1 MARGRPAYLSVAV
14 TFPES
19 FASPRLRFERLR
31 PDHAGIIHQMHQ
43 DVEQMALLGGVRTP
57 EQTAAY
63 MKRNLDHWAEF
74 NFGIWLLRDATTN
87 EVIGRTLL
95 RHLTMDGVD
104 EVETGY
110 GFTPAVWGRGL
121 ATEATL
127 TCLDYGWRALGL
139 KSIVAVTLPIN
150 VASRRVMEKAGMT
163 FDREIAHDGIPHVL
177 YRVAAPRP

>member
-1 MARGRPAYLSVAV
+1 
-14 TFPES
+14 
-19 FASPRLRFERLR
+19 
-31 PDHAGIIHQMHQ
+31 
-43 DVEQMALLGGVRTP
+43 MALLGGVRSL

-74 NFGIWLLRDATTN
+74 DFGIWLLRDATTN

-95 RHLTMDGVD
+95 RHLMLDGVD

-110 GFTPAVWGRGL
+110 GFSPANWGRGL

-127 TCLDYGWRALGL
+127 TCLDYGWRVLGL

-150 VASRRVMEKAGMT
+150 VASRRVMEKSGMT
-163 FDREIAHDGIPHVL
+163 FDREIAHDGIPHVV
-177 YRVAAPRP
+177 YRVAAPAA